1 MSDVLYSDMNITVE
15 EERTGLRHL
24 FGIGFELPVPPEQT
38 RKLAGYIAQKM
49 SDYDALAAQ
58 HAQELSEL
66 AASKHLFAELT
77 DRKNDLEA
85 RLDEALRLLERARTR
100 IVKTGY
106 DAPDIDAF
114 LAHKGES
121 NDR

>member
-1 MSDVLYSDMNITVE
+1 MSDVEQYE
-15 EERTGLRHL
+15 PGLEDKGNPKMYEMGAQGGRW
-24 FGIGFELPVPPEQT
+24 V
-38 RKLAGYIAQKM
+38 LASA
-49 SDYDALAAQ
+49 YDALA
-58 HAQELSEL
+58 
-66 AASKHLFAELT
+66 
-77 DRKNDLEA
+77 A

-121 NDR
+121 NGHTTGS

>member
-1 MSDVLYSDMNITVE
+1 MDERVE
-15 EERTGLRHL
+15 AIRKRLALPMHSLR
-24 FGIGFELPVPPEQT
+24 IELESAD
-38 RKLAGYIAQKM
+38 LAY
-49 SDYDALAAQ
+49 L
-58 HAQELSEL
+58 
-66 AASKHLFAELT
+66 
-77 DRKNDLEA
+77 LE

-121 NDR
+121 NG